1 MSSRFRDRRQ
11 RGTRSA
17 GILRRNQPTAR
28 TTEVQHS
35 LPTQGFNQWR
45 LVSLAMIAVLVGVL
59 IMFFS
64 VDAFYI
70 RSVSVSELNYLTK
83 EEVFAFTDIANM
95 HVFWVNREQ
104 VRDNLLRSPS
114 IADADV
120 LITWPPDMIRIT
132 IEEREPQLVWEQ
144 GGTAVWVDLQGRVMA
159 QREDQADLVRVIA
172 ESGSFGDSFDIEG
185 QLSPDVVNGALQMQ
199 DLLQVN
205 ILRYHETK
213 GLGIKNTN
221 GWDVWFGIGTQM
233 PEKVLIYNSILVSL
247 QARGIQP
254 GEVNIVNPDAPF
266 YTVLWGREG

>member
-11 RGTRSA
+11 RSARTA
-17 GILRRNQPTAR
+17 GILRRNQSTTR
-28 TTEVQHS
+28 TQEVQHS
-35 LPTQGFNQWR
+35 LPTQGFTHWR
-45 LVSLAMIAVLVGVL
+45 LVSLSVVLVLIGVL
-59 IMFFS
+59 FVFFS
-64 VDAFYI
+64 SDAFYV
-70 RSVSVSELNYLTK
+70 RSVAVSDLTYLTK
-83 EEVFAFTDIANM
+83 EEVFAFTDIANI
-95 HVFWVNREQ
+95 HVFWVSREQ

-114 IADADV
+114 IADANV
-120 LITWPPDMIRIT
+120 IISWPPEMIRIS

-159 QREDQADLVRVIA
+159 QREDEAGLVRVIA
-172 ESGSFGDSFDIEG
+172 ESGSFGDNFDAES
-185 QLSPDVVNGALQMQ
+185 QLSPDIVNGALQLQ
-199 DLLQVN
+199 DLLQAN

-213 GLGIKNTN
+213 GLGIKNAN
-221 GWDVWFGIGTQM
+221 GWDIWFGIGTQM